1 MLTTSRNVC
10 LRLYSGRS
18 ALLKNCTRSNA
29 LIEPF
34 GRHNIRAFCAK
45 RHNLRAFREAFVFK
59 GESTE
64 EEIARWE
71 KTGSGT
77 SHHDFIEE
85 WNQNKFIGE

>member
-29 LIEPF
+29 LIKPF
-34 GRHNIRAFCAK
+34 GHIRAFCLK
-45 RHNLRAFREAFVFK
+45 RHNLRGFREAFVFK
-59 GESTE
+59 GEPTE
-64 EEIARWE
+64 EEIAQWE
-71 KTGSGT
+71 KTGAGT
-77 SHHDFIEE
+77 SAMPDFIEE